1 MTELNCKKCTSTLYV
16 KSGHVRGL
24 QRYKC
29 KDCGCQFTA
38 TKVRGV
44 NPALKS
50 FAIVLYGYC
59 GVSMGNIARLFK
71 VSTVAVL
78 KWVRS
83 ATNNI

>member
-44 NPALKS
+44 NPALKFFIGFFS
-50 FAIVLYGYC
+50 AAIG
-59 GVSMGNIARLFK
+59 LFFI
-71 VSTVAVL
+71 SI
-78 KWVRS
+78 S
-83 ATNNI
+83 C